1 MNLDQLEPAIIQW
14 AESRGIFSASTPHSQ
29 MLKTMEE
36 VGETARAV
44 LKKDMPEIK
53 DGIGDIVVTL
63 IIQAHFQGLSLR
75 ECVESAYNTISR
87 RTGKM
92 VNGSFVKDA

>member
-1 MNLDQLEPAIIQW
+1 
-14 AESRGIFSASTPHSQ
+14 

-44 LKKDMPEIK
+44 LKKDLPEIK
-53 DGIGDIVVTL
+53 DCIGDIVVTL

-75 ECVESAYNTISR
+75 ECVESAYNTISQ
-87 RTGKM
+87 RTGRM